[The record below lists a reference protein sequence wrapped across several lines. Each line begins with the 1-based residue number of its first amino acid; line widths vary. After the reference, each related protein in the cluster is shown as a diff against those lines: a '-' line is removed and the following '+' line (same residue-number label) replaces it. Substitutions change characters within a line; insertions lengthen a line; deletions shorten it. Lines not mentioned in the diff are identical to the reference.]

1 MRKKEDLIY
10 EGIDFNYIEL
20 TALCEYLENK
30 ERAGLRLKKIDFKDF
45 VFEPSN
51 KRSIRY
57 SAVLYGNP
65 LLKKDFIA
73 SCEAEGWEY
82 VASYLDE
89 LYIFRTQDPDA
100 TEIITDEKE
109 NFRTVTKRFLLRP
122 SFLGFSIVFVN
133 TIIRIPLFISR
144 RSVPLAVDDAGIL
157 WCFLLVGA
165 LVPIFIKTS
174 DFITW
179 YIKAKKCVR
188 NGESIPFVNLAERKK
203 IRFANNIAY
212 SVDALIC
219 TVIYIYLFLGYTK
232 EKWLF
237 VTVGICLSVLI
248 SAAVYSKAK
257 ANALLLSVLS
267 FAIVCAGTF
276 GLYLSFDKA
285 YKENSERF
293 INNNGIP
300 VSLSDFGFDEKY
312 CEDETS
318 IFQATRFGQYYSFSS
333 NNVDGDGFL
342 WYDVFVSDS
351 TAIRNQYINMII
363 EKYEKYSNE
372 LTTYQTNNSDWDSQY
387 RECYKGE
394 IREEGYAVKGN
405 TVVRLEFCSAD
416 DGSGADF
423 FDIAYEKLFGETE

>member
-20 TALCEYLENK
+20 TALCEHLENK

-45 VFEPSN
+45 VFEPGN
-51 KRSIRY
+51 KRSTRY
-57 SAVLYGNP
+57 SAALYGNS

-89 LYIFRTQDPDA
+89 LHIFRTQDPYA
-100 TEIITDEKE
+100 TEIMTDEKE
-109 NFRTVTKRFLLRP
+109 NFPAVTKRFLLRP

-133 TIIRIPLFISR
+133 TIIRIPLFILR
-144 RSVPLAVDDAGIL
+144 RSVPLAVDVAGIL
-157 WCFLLVGA
+157 WYFLLVGA

-203 IRFANNIAY
+203 IRFANSIAY
-212 SVDALIC
+212 SVDALSC
-219 TVIYIYLFLGYTK
+219 SAVYIYLFWGYTK

-285 YKENSERF
+285 YKENSESF
-293 INNNGIP
+293 INNDGIP

-363 EKYEKYSNE
+363 EEYEKYSSE

-387 RECYKGE
+387 RECYEGK
-394 IREEGYAVKGN
+394 IREEGYAIKGN
-405 TVVRLEFCSAD
+405 TVVRLEYCSAD
-416 DGSGADF
+416 DVNGADF